1 MRAFEVSLY
10 TRPCPLAPASL
21 ASGGWGQD
29 PRHRAMTMLPP
40 QCWSSCSP
48 SSQGCSASWTTSTS
62 ATPPWRRRW
71 LWPPSCRACSPSQVS
86 HQHSAWSSSRTFSNS
101 SGPAG
106 RRKPTPHS
114 MAFDTL
120 HGLANVLT
128 PAALLHHNPG
138 CVLRTPL
145 FSTHCQHTH
154 DAHAT
159 HAHTHSACHTH
170 AHETFSHATH
180 MHSTFITNTQH
191 RRHLLPT
198 HSMLSPTACAHT
210 HST

>member
-1 MRAFEVSLY
+1 
-10 TRPCPLAPASL
+10 
-21 ASGGWGQD
+21 
-29 PRHRAMTMLPP
+29 MLPP

-106 RRKPTPHS
+106 RRKPKPHS

-128 PAALLHHNPG
+128 PLGPSPPQPWLCSSYSSVLNP
-138 CVLRTPL
+138 
-145 FSTHCQHTH
+145 
-154 DAHAT
+154 
-159 HAHTHSACHTH
+159 
-170 AHETFSHATH
+170 
-180 MHSTFITNTQH
+180 
-191 RRHLLPT
+191 LPT
-198 HSMLSPTACAHT
+198 HAQCTCHT
-210 HST
+210 YSHTQRMPHSCTQHILTCNSRA